1 MSRIGKIDKCL
12 SPSNRYRTWLIKYLL
27 LIRGVSLKEIGEFL
41 KKSRISNCVSI
52 EEAAEDLNLSV
63 IQLENIEDGNI
74 RAFKDM
80 YALRDLV
87 KDYGKYLG
95 LETDNI
101 ISEFNDFMF
110 EHTSKISLDDIM
122 EAKKIAKEKELEEKT
137 RIASPY
143 TVIRTPKFSFEKL
156 KLKPILIIIGV
167 IIFLF
172 IVFFIWLKVN
182 DNNEVIS
189 SELMGNNMEDV
200 YEFTY

>member
-1 MSRIGKIDKCL
+1 M
-12 SPSNRYRTWLIKYLL
+12 
-27 LIRGVSLKEIGEFL
+27 KEIGEKL
-41 KKSRISNCVSI
+41 KETRENMGISI

-143 TVIRTPKFSFEKL
+143 TVIRTPKFSFDKL

>member
-1 MSRIGKIDKCL
+1 MAYKV
-12 SPSNRYRTWLIKYLL
+12 LL
-27 LIRGVSLKEIGEFL
+27 LIRGVNLKEIGEFL
-41 KKSRISNCVSI
+41 KNSRINNCVSI
-52 EEAAEDLNLSV
+52 EEAADDLNLSV
-63 IQLENIEDGNI
+63 TQLENIEDGNI

-110 EHTSKISLDDIM
+110 EHTSKISLDDIL
-122 EAKKIAKEKELEEKT
+122 EAKKIAKEKEMEEKP

-143 TVIRTPKFSFEKL
+143 TVIRTPKFKFDSL

-167 IIFLF
+167 IIILF
-172 IVFFIWLKVN
+172 VIFFIWLKVN